1 VERGGAGAREGVTQR
16 QACRVSYAPT
26 PAVALARSS
35 QRCPADSLDGQE
47 EHDDAG
53 AAQVESANG
62 MNRMNGVNLSACD
75 FTHATKIDA
84 EA

>member
-1 VERGGAGAREGVTQR
+1 
-16 QACRVSYAPT
+16 
-26 PAVALARSS
+26 LARSS